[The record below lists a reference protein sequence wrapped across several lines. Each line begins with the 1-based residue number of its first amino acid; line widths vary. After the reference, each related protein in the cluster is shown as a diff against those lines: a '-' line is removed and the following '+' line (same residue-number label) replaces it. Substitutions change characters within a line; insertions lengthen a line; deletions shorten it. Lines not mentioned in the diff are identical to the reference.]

1 MIWKKNK
8 IIFIHIPKC
17 GGTSIENSINLIEKG
32 MYWGKNNIIAKKINF
47 FYEMQ
52 HMPYVSYKKL
62 VKDINNFYIF
72 TFVRNPFDRVISLYK
87 DTKYKRHDLR
97 KKLNL
102 KSNFSFNEFLKKIK
116 NSNHIHHKSQTF
128 FLDGKKDSKIRVF
141 KFENFE
147 KNFIHILKQNKLST
161 KLRKSN
167 QSKKDSIIESK
178 LKYYNDKKNIY
189 LVKSIFKDD
198 LRMFDYS
205 YEDFKK
211 SQKNVFLKKVK
222 NFIIRKI
229 NNIKF

>member
-1 MIWKKNK
+1 M
-8 IIFIHIPKC
+8 
-17 GGTSIENSINLIEKG
+17 
-32 MYWGKNNIIAKKINF
+32 
-47 FYEMQ
+47 
-52 HMPYVSYKKL
+52 
-62 VKDINNFYIF
+62 
-72 TFVRNPFDRVISLYK
+72 
-87 DTKYKRHDLR
+87 DLCLGR
-97 KKLNL
+97 Q
-102 KSNFSFNEFLKKIK
+102 I
-116 NSNHIHHKSQTF
+116 
-128 FLDGKKDSKIRVF
+128 
-141 KFENFE
+141 E